1 MSSRI
6 AEFNDRMQRIGMEAL
21 AVHSLELSMIAQL
34 SCAPMSD
41 EDRREWGALLL
52 ERRQYLAS
60 KIDEAMSILDIKPL
74 ETLES
79 LRRERARRAR

>member
-34 SCAPMSD
+34 SGARMPD
-41 EDRREWGALLL
+41 EDLEEWNALLL
-52 ERRQYLAS
+52 ERREYLAS
-60 KIDEAMSILDIKPL
+60 KIDEAMAILDIKPL
-74 ETLES
+74 DTLES